1 MSATDSDDRPPLDND
16 ALIERLRAWFSIG
29 RSPPRARYLVV
40 RQDLMD
46 YFRYDDDDGLYP
58 KYAANRKALQKLLDQ
73 DARRKAD
80 SLEDRVVDVF
90 DLERDLD
97 DLLCEPSQTE
107 FHFLR

>member
-1 MSATDSDDRPPLDND
+1 MPAMDPDDRPPLDND
-16 ALIERLRAWFSIG
+16 ALIERLRVWFSKV
-29 RSPPRARYLVV
+29 RSQRTRCLVV
-40 RQDLMD
+40 KQDLMD
-46 YFRYDDDDGLYP
+46 YFRPDYDDGLYP
-58 KYAANRKALQKLLDQ
+58 QYAANRKALQKLLDQ

-97 DLLCEPSQTE
+97 EQLCEPSKTE

>member
-1 MSATDSDDRPPLDND
+1 MSAMDPDERPSLDSD
-16 ALIERLRAWFSIG
+16 ALIEPLRAWFSIG
-29 RSPPRARYLVV
+29 RSSPRARYLVV

-46 YFRYDDDDGLYP
+46 LFRYDDDGLYP

-97 DLLCEPSQTE
+97 EQLRKPSQTE
-107 FHFLR
+107 FHYLR